1 MIREHQATDNE
12 HASDGRH
19 RSRDADVSGI
29 LDLGLIL
36 TSSRTF
42 PCAMPPPRASN
53 GVPFP
58 STRGCRLLIGACNLD
73 VVLDSRALQAA
84 KEPPVQQLSDF
95 SVIFGPFLAH
105 FSAPVPP
112 THAMRLCSTPCPC
125 VSDADWMLIGCRLD
139 AGWFWR
145 SDGVTGSRL
154 QANPKAKMLAHAA
167 TMAAAT
173 AAAVASVIRHSTKP
187 ATPEP
192 SAMDAFFVGIF
203 DSGFMF

>member
-1 MIREHQATDNE
+1 MLLPAPPCGFVSATPRARSLLPLASSSTAPPRDGTPSTRRVVASARAYAVGEERVIREHQATDNE

-105 FSAPVPP
+105 FSAPDPP

-139 AGWFWR
+139 AGWMPV
-145 SDGVTGSRL
+145 GCRL
-154 QANPKAKMLAHAA
+154 VLA
-167 TMAAAT
+167 
-173 AAAVASVIRHSTKP
+173 I
-187 ATPEP
+187 
-192 SAMDAFFVGIF
+192 
-203 DSGFMF
+203 